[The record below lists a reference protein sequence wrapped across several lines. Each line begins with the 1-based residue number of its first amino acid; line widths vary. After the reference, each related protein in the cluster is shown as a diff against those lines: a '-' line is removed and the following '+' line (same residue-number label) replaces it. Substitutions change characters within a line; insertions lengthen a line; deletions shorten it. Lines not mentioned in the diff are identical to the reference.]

1 MYPRHI
7 LPILLETLQDTPVI
21 LLNGARQTG
30 KSTLA
35 QHCLAGR
42 PHRYLTLDDPVVLAA
57 IKHDATGFID
67 GLEGTIILDE
77 VQRAPEIF
85 LAIKAAVDKQRI
97 AGRFLLTGSANVLLL
112 PNMADSLAGRMEI
125 CSLWPLSTA
134 EIASEAHVNRAD
146 LLFNGDFRTLT
157 LPPYERPEL
166 VQKLLSGG
174 FPEVVNRVSERR
186 KTAWFES
193 YLQAILQRDVR
204 DLAQVEQLTELPHL
218 LKLLATRSAS
228 LLNFAELSRASNLPQ
243 TTLKRYFALLETLFL
258 VYRLPSWERNPSK
271 RLVKAPKVFL
281 PDTGLLAYLC
291 ALSSNRLLVDT
302 SLMGALVET
311 FVFSEL
317 IKHIAFSEQ
326 RLTLW
331 HYRTQNHIEVDFIL
345 EDRMGNITGIEV
357 KASATVEAKDFKGLK
372 HLQDTETTRF
382 QRGIVLYA
390 GRELVS
396 FGSGLWAVPLSVWW
410 GNLVV

>member
-326 RLTLW
+326 RLSLW